1 MDIDEGGRVGD
12 QSGDQAVG
20 RAGQRTASSIW
31 GDVAW
36 STSEWEAPAAT
47 STADLS
53 ATAGDVGIDVGM
65 PAAWAIPEVRP
76 ARARARRTMLWLRLG
91 VAAAVVAIVAT
102 AAYVR
107 LSSDLVFSDDFQG
120 GNSGWYVGDYHGAT
134 YKYSTAGYQ
143 ISGASLYSDM
153 GTVRGDYAPYN
164 QPLAG
169 LSMTTTASVAPA
181 GDPLSGIG
189 VTCDR
194 GKDPLRVRYEFWLM
208 TDGYWSVERRAGDLD
223 APEANILPVKLRIGQ
238 VEDEA
243 GPTPVTLTA
252 SCQTGSDQQS
262 TRLVFTV
269 AGAQV
274 VDFTDTFSEFPGSG
288 WYASVGAA
296 FGQQYSTVTATHF
309 ELRHL

>member
-1 MDIDEGGRVGD
+1 MV
-12 QSGDQAVG
+12 
-20 RAGQRTASSIW
+20 
-31 GDVAW
+31 
-36 STSEWEAPAAT
+36 
-47 STADLS
+47 
-53 ATAGDVGIDVGM
+53 
-65 PAAWAIPEVRP
+65 
-76 ARARARRTMLWLRLG
+76 WLRLG
-91 VAAAVVAIVAT
+91 AVAAGVAIVAA

-107 LSSDLVFSDDFQG
+107 LSSDLVFADDFQG
-120 GNSGWYVGDYHGAT
+120 SNSGWYVGDYLGAT

-143 ISGASLYSDM
+143 ISGVSRYSVI

-169 LSMTTTASVAPA
+169 LSMTSTASVAPG

-194 GKDPLRVRYEFWLM
+194 GKDPLRVRYEFWLT

-223 APEANILPVKLRIGQ
+223 APEADILPVDLRLGR
-238 VEDEA
+238 VGDGA

-252 SCQTGSDQQS
+252 SCQTGSDQQT
-262 TRLVFTV
+262 TRLAFIV

-274 VDFTDTFSEFPGSG
+274 ADFTDTFSDFPGSG

-309 ELRHL
+309 ELRRL